1 MSEENDYLLKYF
13 FLYGISENIKQKL
26 KLNAFNQNNNINPIL
41 LSSYSAE
48 GKSNLFQILEKE
60 LNNNEYLRD
69 NIFPKKA
76 NFLNDVYFPE
86 NPNEFPSLEITT
98 NPFNQYI
105 HEVKSFDQKPE
116 HFSHCFQF
124 FFKIDE
130 NSDNNILLNFA
141 VLIFYENV
149 TNENEL
155 FEEKDSW
162 RAFFFKS
169 KYYNTYVP
177 KALILVSDLPI
188 FNLMHQI
195 LENLY
200 NAIKK
205 KYTHFPIEQIIINF
219 FDVMNN
225 DNIIQKKLK
234 LYKEPILPY
243 CDLNISFFFNIFNP
257 KDLFLLAEY
266 YLCSKD
272 IIIASNCIHFLFPIY
287 YILMTLFFPL
297 NNNNETT
304 FYKLVTP
311 EEKVLQSTLFSNMV
325 PTFEFIYTEEKLDD
339 NLLKKICKIK
349 NEVLVYQIIKSNKT
363 DKEKEI
369 GIL

>member
-1 MSEENDYLLKYF
+1 MLLMKMNYL
-13 FLYGISENIKQKL
+13 
-26 KLNAFNQNNNINPIL
+26 
-41 LSSYSAE
+41 
-48 GKSNLFQILEKE
+48 
-60 LNNNEYLRD
+60 
-69 NIFPKKA
+69 KK
-76 NFLNDVYFPE
+76 N
-86 NPNEFPSLEITT
+86 
-98 NPFNQYI
+98 
-105 HEVKSFDQKPE
+105 
-116 HFSHCFQF
+116 
-124 FFKIDE
+124 
-130 NSDNNILLNFA
+130 
-141 VLIFYENV
+141 
-149 TNENEL
+149 
-155 FEEKDSW
+155 SW

-219 FDVMNN
+219 FDVTNN

-272 IIIASNCIHFLFPIY
+272 IIVASNCLHFLFPIY

-311 EEKVLQSTLFSNMV
+311 EEKVLQSTLFSNISYSS
-325 PTFEFIYTEEKLDD
+325 T
-339 NLLKKICKIK
+339 
-349 NEVLVYQIIKSNKT
+349 
-363 DKEKEI
+363 
-369 GIL
+369 